1 MLLMMPNTVAG
12 ISLKLRF
19 KICLQRERERER
31 LYNLLRISN
40 TFILIQYTLC
50 VIYANRVNC
59 NTFRMHEETLLNIN
73 ISDQMMYC

>member
-19 KICLQRERERER
+19 KFVFRERERER

-40 TFILIQYTLC
+40 IF
-50 VIYANRVNC
+50 
-59 NTFRMHEETLLNIN
+59 NIN
-73 ISDQMMYC
+73 SIHYVIIYNLCKQGQL

>member
-19 KICLQRERERER
+19 KICLQREKERER

-40 TFILIQYTLC
+40 TFILIQY
-50 VIYANRVNC
+50 I
-59 NTFRMHEETLLNIN
+59 M
-73 ISDQMMYC
+73 